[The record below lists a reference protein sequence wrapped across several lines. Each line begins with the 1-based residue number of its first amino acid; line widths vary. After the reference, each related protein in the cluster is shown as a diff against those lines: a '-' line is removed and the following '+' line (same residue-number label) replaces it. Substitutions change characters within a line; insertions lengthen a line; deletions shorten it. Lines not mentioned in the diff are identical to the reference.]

1 MIKFLNTMRTSYL
14 VGDVLYSYSTP
25 VARID
30 GATLLV
36 DDVYYSNT
44 TTKQITQCAN
54 KLGLTKKRVKN
65 LFQQ

>member
-1 MIKFLNTMRTSYL
+1 MIKFLNTTKTSYL
-14 VGDVLYSYSTP
+14 VGDILYSYETP
-25 VARID
+25 VAKVD

-44 TTKQITQCAN
+44 TSKQITKCAN

-65 LFQQ
+65 LFN